1 MSPRENLPVH
11 ELSNATAGWSIVDLA
26 LAVGLLLSMV
36 VGLWRGLLTEV
47 LSLLGWIAAYFA
59 AQWWGPAMGRTLPID
74 EPGSRLNVLAGMMV
88 VFVGAWLSWALM
100 SWALRQIVSAS
111 GLGGTDRLLGAVFG
125 LARGV
130 LVALVLYTLISM
142 TPMTDWEPWKA
153 SHAAPWLSALMDIL
167 RPVLPGEV
175 VKYLPAAA

>member
-1 MSPRENLPVH
+1 ME

-26 LAVGLLLSMV
+26 LAIGLLLSMV

-47 LSLLGWIAAYFA
+47 LSLLGWVVAYFV

-88 VFVGAWLSWALM
+88 VFVLTWLSWALL

-111 GLGGTDRLLGAVFG
+111 GLGGTDRLLGGMFG
-125 LARGV
+125 LARGL

-153 SHAAPWLSALMDIL
+153 SRAAPWLAEVMDIL
-167 RPVLPGEV
+167 RPVLPVEV
-175 VKYLPAAA
+175 VKYLPASA